1 MGDVVDVFD
10 RHDPPPPGPPQ
21 LTRQNAIGQNEAQ
34 MLVALAQD
42 NPNIA
47 PQRGENGNRF
57 GQRNVLPPTTQD
69 LNALLLAFNRAVQDR
84 LHHCGLA
91 RTFVIDNYHLEIY
104 GRINYLRPIQDM
116 LTRGEHQFDVLVGIV
131 IENATTFVLE
141 YVLTWVRARALAA
154 II

>member
-1 MGDVVDVFD
+1 MGDDF
-10 RHDPPPPGPPQ
+10 DPPPEPPS
-21 LTRQNAIGQNEAQ
+21 LMRQNAVRCGQVQ

-57 GQRNVLPPTTQD
+57 GPPTTQD

-91 RTFVIDNYHLEIY
+91 RTFVIDNYHLDSY
-104 GRINYLRPIQDM
+104 GRINYLQPVQDM
-116 LTRGEHQFDVLVGIV
+116 LTRGEHRLDVLVGVV
-131 IENATTFVLE
+131 IESATTFVLE
-141 YVLTWVRARALAA
+141 YVLTWVRARVQ
-154 II
+154 

>member
-1 MGDVVDVFD
+1 MSHVYRMGDVFD
-10 RHDPPPPGPPQ
+10 RYDPPQ
-21 LTRQNAIGQNEAQ
+21 LERQNAIGQ
-34 MLVALAQD
+34 
-42 NPNIA
+42 NIA
-47 PQRGENGNRF
+47 PQRGENGGWF

-91 RTFVIDNYHLEIY
+91 RTFVIDNYHLDSY

-116 LTRGEHQFDVLVGIV
+116 LTRGEHQFDVLVRVV
-131 IENATTFVLE
+131 IESATTFVLE
-141 YVLTWVRARALAA
+141 YVLTWARAWVRARALAA